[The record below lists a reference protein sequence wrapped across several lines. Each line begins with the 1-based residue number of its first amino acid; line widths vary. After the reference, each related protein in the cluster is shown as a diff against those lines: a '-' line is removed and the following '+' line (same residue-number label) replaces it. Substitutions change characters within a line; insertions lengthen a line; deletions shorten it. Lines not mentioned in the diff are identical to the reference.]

1 MAFMLWSRNLNR
13 IKVLGAEGFHGG
25 CGNFL
30 KGRWLAFIE
39 WLLIPGTFQLV
50 STFWFYVNTSG
61 RRTTL
66 EPLVFPPPI
75 CCSSNQCIRTLTHRK
90 GQAEIH
96 ICTWVLVTQ
105 SCGCGNVCVL
115 RAVKVCSTLRMSVYS
130 IVKVFVCHVTLNPF
144 VSEKIMLFIKVVD

>member
-1 MAFMLWSRNLNR
+1 MGVWKLFEGSLAGIYWVAFNPRHIS
-13 IKVLGAEGFHGG
+13 ISV
-25 CGNFL
+25 NFL
-30 KGRWLAFIE
+30 ILCKHKRTQNNFGAPRFSPHQFVVP
-39 WLLIPGTFQLV
+39 LISVCAHSHTEKPKQK
-50 STFWFYVNTSG
+50 Y
-61 RRTTL
+61 
-66 EPLVFPPPI
+66 I
-75 CCSSNQCIRTLTHRK
+75 C
-90 GQAEIH
+90 